1 MTRGKAKILIILC
14 SGFILMLL
22 AGSMTFNYLYGG
34 NIPQTLLAYSQDGK
48 VLSKA
53 PFEPSIE
60 HLFGTDRNG
69 YDMFYK
75 VLQGAQYTLGAAVV
89 ISMLSFAVSFI
100 AGVVWGF
107 MNSANQFISQTLLSS
122 LYFIP
127 QSIIAYNILFPL
139 LWEPQGGFDTTFT
152 ERVMLTIITLAIITV
167 PTTAVLISNETREIL
182 KKEFILSARVLGGSR
197 LFLFKKHVMPHL
209 KLRLFIIYPKVV
221 IQVLLIIVHLGFFQ
235 LFFGGTDVCYGPFC
249 DPPKPI
255 VQEWAGLMALNFHE
269 LFNAWWIFMVPMI
282 FFSFTILSLNGV
294 ARGIEVM
301 LESSVGNG
309 AKKEPKEKASQTTSI
324 KRMPRVEDF
333 KRISGQDADGSHIV
347 FSNTTSSKG

>member
-1 MTRGKAKILIILC
+1 MTRGKVKILIILC

-22 AGSMTFNYLYGG
+22 AGSITFNYLFEGK
-34 NIPQTLLAYSQDGK
+34 IPQTLLAYSQDGK
-48 VLSKA
+48 VLGKA
-53 PFEPSIE
+53 PFAPSIE
-60 HLFGTDRNG
+60 HPFGTDRNG

-89 ISMLSFAVSFI
+89 ISMLGFAVSFI

-139 LWEPQGGFDTTFT
+139 LWEPPGGFETTFMA
-152 ERVMLTIITLAIITV
+152 RVTLTIITLAVITV

-182 KKEFILSARVLGGSR
+182 KKEFILSAKVLGGSR
-197 LFLFKKHVMPHL
+197 IFLFKKHVMPHL
-209 KLRLFIIYPKVV
+209 KLRLSIIYPKIV
-221 IQVLLIIVHLGFFQ
+221 IQVLLIIAHLGFFQ

-255 VQEWAGLMALNFHE
+255 VQEWAGIMALNFHE
-269 LFNAWWIFMVPMI
+269 LFNAWWIFMVPMF
-282 FFSFTILSLNGV
+282 FFSLTILSLNGV
-294 ARGIEVM
+294 VRGLEAM
-301 LESSVGNG
+301 LDSNTPVVL
-309 AKKEPKEKASQTTSI
+309 KKGRKDKASQTTSN
-324 KRMPRVEDF
+324 KKVAGAEDF
-333 KRISGQDADGSHIV
+333 RRVSG
-347 FSNTTSSKG
+347 

>member
-1 MTRGKAKILIILC
+1 MTRGKALILIILC
-14 SGFILMLL
+14 ISFMLL
-22 AGSMTFNYLYGG
+22 LLASSLTFNYMYEG

-48 VLSKA
+48 VIGKA
-53 PFEPSIE
+53 PFGPSIE
-60 HLFGTDRNG
+60 HPFGTDRNG
-69 YDMFYK
+69 YDMFAK

-89 ISMLSFAVSFI
+89 ISLLSFGVSFI

-107 MNSANQFISQTLLSS
+107 RNSANQFISQTILSS

-152 ERVMLTIITLAIITV
+152 ERVILTGITLAIITI

-182 KKEFILSARVLGGSR
+182 KKEFISSAKVLGGSR
-197 LFLFKKHVMPHL
+197 FFLFKKHVMPHL
-209 KLRLFIIYPKVV
+209 KLRLFIIYPKIV
-221 IQVLLIIVHLGFFQ
+221 IQVLLIIAHLGFFQ

-255 VQEWAGLMALNFHE
+255 VQEWAGLMALNFDE

-282 FFSFTILSLNGV
+282 FFSLTILSLNGI
-294 ARGIEVM
+294 ARGVEALLDSNVQ
-301 LESSVGNG
+301 VDV
-309 AKKEPKEKASQTTSI
+309 KKGREEKASQI
-324 KRMPRVEDF
+324 KNNKRVVNVEDL
-333 KRISGQDADGSHIV
+333 KRVSG
-347 FSNTTSSKG
+347 